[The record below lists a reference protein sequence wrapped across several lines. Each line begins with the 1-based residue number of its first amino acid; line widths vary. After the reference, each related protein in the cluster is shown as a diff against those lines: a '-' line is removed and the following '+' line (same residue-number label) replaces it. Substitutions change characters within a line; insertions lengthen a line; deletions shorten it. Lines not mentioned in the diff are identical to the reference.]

1 MNNIFNNPIIQQ
13 SKKLLMKPLLLI
25 AFLIISTVAFS
36 QQQQGQDVKV
46 GLVLSGGGAKGLA
59 HIGALKVIE
68 ESGVRIDY
76 IGGTSMGAI
85 IGALYASGYSA
96 KQLDSIFNQTD
107 FSTLIQDDIPRSA
120 KTFYEKGE
128 AEKYAL
134 VLPFD
139 GFKIGFPSGLSKGQ
153 NVYNLLSKLTSHVSD
168 ISDFSKLPIPFFCV
182 ATDVETGKE
191 VILNEGYLPRAVTA
205 SGALPSLFSPVMIDG
220 QVLID
225 GGVVNNYPIKEV
237 RAKGMDIIIGVDV
250 QDSLKGRDNLKSAF
264 DVLVQINNYRTIRDM
279 TEKREKTDV
288 YIHPDIK
295 DFSVVSFAEG
305 KNIVESGV
313 AAAEPKQAELQK
325 IAMMQK
331 PALREPVKF
340 SLNDT
345 LFIKDIII
353 EGNKKYTRSY
363 VLGKLKIRTPKS
375 VTYKAFGEGINNLSA
390 TGNFQD
396 INYKFVEDDSKQ
408 QTLHLQLRESSSN
421 MMLRFAA
428 HYDDLFRT
436 AALVNI
442 TRKRLLTNN
451 DIASLDLIA
460 GDNLR
465 YNFEYYIDKGF
476 YWSVGFNSKYHFF
489 ETDVPLTF
497 LGEGIGA
504 ELSFPVNSLS
514 INYSDFTNQLYFETL
529 FQRTFIFGLGGE
541 HKYLRYLSETIGTD
555 EDNLPRTIFESTNY
569 YSAFGFLKY
578 DTYDNSF
585 FPKSGAYFSGDFHWY
600 LLANGRNKNFE
611 PFSLAKAKLGY
622 AHTLFPSVSANITAE
637 GGFKWGGAETTSLDF
652 TLGGYGFKE
661 MNNIIPF
668 IGYEAISLRGNT
680 YLKSTLTVDY
690 EIFRKNH
697 LNISANIANVGN
709 NLFETGQWI
718 DSIDYS
724 GFSLGYGLE
733 TVLGPME
740 IKYSYSPE
748 RDQSEWYVALGY
760 RF

>member
-1 MNNIFNNPIIQQ
+1 
-13 SKKLLMKPLLLI
+13 MKHLLLI
-25 AFLIISTVAFS
+25 AFLIISVLSFS
-36 QQQQGQDVKV
+36 QQNNGDDVKV

-68 ESGVRIDY
+68 QSGVRIDY

-96 KQLDSIFNQTD
+96 NQLDSIFRQTD

-120 KTFYEKGE
+120 KTFYEKKE

-153 NVYNLLSKLTSHVSD
+153 NVYNLLSKLTSHVST

-182 ATDVETGKE
+182 ATNVETGKE
-191 VILNEGYLPRAVTA
+191 VILDHGYLPRAVTA
-205 SGALPSLFSPVMIDG
+205 SGALPSLFSPVMIEDK
-220 QVLID
+220 VLID
-225 GGVVNNYPIKEV
+225 GGVVNNYPVSEV

-250 QDSLKGRDNLKSAF
+250 QDSLKNRDNLRSAF
-264 DVLVQINNYRTIRDM
+264 DVLVQINNYRTIKDM
-279 TEKREKTDV
+279 TEKRKKTDV
-288 YIHPDIK
+288 YIHPNIK
-295 DFSVVSFAEG
+295 DFSVVSFDEG
-305 KNIVESGV
+305 KNIVESGIV
-313 AAAEPKQAELQK
+313 AAELNREELEK
-325 IAMMQK
+325 IALRQK
-331 PALREPVKF
+331 PVKREKIKF
-340 SLNDT
+340 ETN
-345 LFIKDIII
+345 DIIYIKEVKI
-353 EGNKKYTRSY
+353 EGNEKYTRSY
-363 VLGKLKIRTPKS
+363 VLGKLKLRTPDKI
-375 VTYKAFGEGINNLSA
+375 TYKDFSEGINNLSA

-396 INYKFVEDDSKQ
+396 INYRFIEDENNQ
-408 QTLHLQLRESSSN
+408 NTLLLQLRESKSS

-442 TRKRLLTNN
+442 TKKRLLTNN

-489 ETDVPLTF
+489 ETDVPLSF
-497 LGEGIGA
+497 VGADLDA
-504 ELSFPVNSLS
+504 ELSLPINNLS
-514 INYSDFTNQLYFETL
+514 VNYSDFTNQLYFETL
-529 FQRTFIFGLGGE
+529 FRRTFIFGLGGE

-555 EDNLPRTIFESTNY
+555 DNNLPRTIFESTNY

-578 DTYDNSF
+578 DSYDNSF
-585 FPKSGAYFSGDFHWY
+585 FPKNGAYFSGDFHWY

-622 AHTLFPSVSANITAE
+622 AYTFFNTISANLTTE

-652 TLGGYGFKE
+652 ALGGYGFKE

-668 IGYEAISLRGNT
+668 LGYEAISLRGNT
-680 YLKSTLTVDY
+680 YLKSSITLDY

-697 LNISANIANVGN
+697 INISANIANVGN
-709 NLFETGQWI
+709 DLFETGQWI
-718 DSIDYS
+718 DGVDYS
-724 GFSLGYGLE
+724 GFSAGYGLE

-748 RDQSEWYVALGY
+748 REQSEWYVALGY

>member
-1 MNNIFNNPIIQQ
+1 
-13 SKKLLMKPLLLI
+13 MKHLLLI
-25 AFLIISTVAFS
+25 VFLIISTITFS
-36 QQQQGQDVKV
+36 QEKSDGDVKV

-68 ESGVRIDY
+68 ETGVRIDY

-96 KQLDSIFNQTD
+96 NQLDSIFRQTD

-120 KTFYEKGE
+120 KTFYEKQE

-134 VLPFD
+134 VLPFER
-139 GFKIGFPSGLSKGQ
+139 FKIGFPSGLSKGQ
-153 NVYNLLSKLTSHVSD
+153 NVYNLLSKLTSHVSN
-168 ISDFSKLPIPFFCV
+168 ISNFSELPIPFFCV
-182 ATDVETGKE
+182 ATNVENGQE
-191 VILNEGYLPRAVTA
+191 VILDHGYLPRAVTA
-205 SGALPSLFSPVMIDG
+205 SGALPSLFSPVMIDNK
-220 QVLID
+220 VLID
-225 GGVVNNYPIKEV
+225 GGVVNNYPVGEV
-237 RAKGMDIIIGVDV
+237 RSKGMDIIIGVDV
-250 QDSLKGRDNLKSAF
+250 QDSLKNRDNLTSAF

-279 TEKREKTDV
+279 KEKRKKTDV
-288 YIHPDIK
+288 YIHPNIK
-295 DFSVVSFAEG
+295 NFSVVSFDEG
-305 KNIVESGV
+305 KKIVESGV
-313 AAAEPKQAELQK
+313 VAANLNREELEK
-325 IAMMQK
+325 IALRQK
-331 PALREPVKF
+331 QVKPEKIKF
-340 SLNDT
+340 DANDT
-345 LFIKDIII
+345 IFIKEVKI
-353 EGNKKYTRSY
+353 EGNEKYTRSY
-363 VLGKLKIRTPKS
+363 VLGKLKLRTPDK
-375 VTYKAFGEGINNLSA
+375 VTYEDFSEGINNLSA

-396 INYKFVEDDSKQ
+396 INYRFFEDENNENI
-408 QTLHLQLRESSSN
+408 LLLQLRESASS

-442 TRKRLLTNN
+442 TKKRLFTNN

-489 ETDVPLTF
+489 ETDVPLSF
-497 LGEGIGA
+497 IGA
-504 ELSFPVNSLS
+504 DLDAQLSLPINSLS
-514 INYSDFTNQLYFETL
+514 IKYSDFTNQLYFETL

-555 EDNLPRTIFESTNY
+555 DNNLPRTIFESTNY

-578 DTYDNSF
+578 DSYDNSF

-622 AHTLFPSVSANITAE
+622 AYTFFNTISANLTTE
-637 GGFKWGGAETTSLDF
+637 GGFKWGGPETTSLDF
-652 TLGGYGFKE
+652 ALGGYGFKE

-668 IGYEAISLRGNT
+668 MGYEAISLRGNT
-680 YLKSTLTVDY
+680 YLKSTLTFDY

-697 LNISANIANVGN
+697 INISANIANVGN
-709 NLFETGQWI
+709 DLFENGQWI
-718 DSIDYS
+718 DGVNYS
-724 GFSLGYGLE
+724 GFTAGYGLE

-748 RDQSEWYVALGY
+748 LDKSEWYVALGY